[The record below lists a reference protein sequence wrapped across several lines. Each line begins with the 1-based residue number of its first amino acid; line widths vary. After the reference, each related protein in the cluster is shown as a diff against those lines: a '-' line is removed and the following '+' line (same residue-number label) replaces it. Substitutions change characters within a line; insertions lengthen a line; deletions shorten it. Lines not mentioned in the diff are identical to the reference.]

1 MGARSEKDIVHRGS
15 RVECVQTLPLLL
27 PGLLLRLL
35 PRGNTI
41 GWCDMICHDMS
52 YQIMSV
58 QNVQIQEWLGLWPG
72 LYRGTFVCK
81 IRRYTI
87 LLSVSTVFPS
97 SASRTGR
104 TFLGHFAFIGAW
116 LVVPP
121 SRYSGG
127 WRIGFRQQ
135 AGHLFHLLF
144 KWKLRVDAIKGCELW
159 WVLWHLLKQVGPLT
173 LSACLRLHWQ
183 TERVCHIWIEHV
195 CDVEAAFKVGWQ
207 CFDHAALRW
216 V

>member
-1 MGARSEKDIVHRGS
+1 M
-15 RVECVQTLPLLL
+15 
-27 PGLLLRLL
+27 LRLL
-35 PRGNTI
+35 PGGNAI
-41 GWCDMICHDMS
+41 RWYDMS

-58 QNVQIQEWLGLWPG
+58 QNVQIQERLGLWPG

-81 IRRYTI
+81 IRSYTI

-97 SASRTGR
+97 SAGRIRR
-104 TFLGHFAFIGAW
+104 TFLGHFAFISAW
-116 LVVPP
+116 LVVPA

-127 WRIGFRQQ
+127 WRTGFRQQ

-159 WVLWHLLKQVGPLT
+159 WVLWDLLKQLGPLRT
-173 LSACLRLHWQ
+173 LSACVRLHWQ
-183 TERVCHIWIEHV
+183 TEGACHIWIEHV
-195 CDVEAAFKVGWQ
+195 CNVEASFKVCWQ
-207 CFDHAALRW
+207 CFDQAALRW